1 MSFSKN
7 DFMDYRGFRYMLMEE
22 AVSECLE
29 AARRGETK
37 VSIDRGDFTDDE
49 IRYIEKQVRSR
60 LDNGVFLESVRI
72 S

>member
-1 MSFSKN
+1 
-7 DFMDYRGFRYMLMEE
+7 MLMEE
-22 AVSECLE
+22 AVSECLA

-60 LDNGVFLESVRI
+60 LDNGVFLDSVRI
-72 S
+72 F